1 MLFEK
6 KIRPNPPIVTLFCG
20 GAVNHP
26 SGCFGK
32 KLENDN
38 RPYYTVQQSASFPRP
53 SFYSSNITILPDGDQ
68 FHRSAELHPPIVT
81 LFCGGA
87 VNYPS
92 GGFGKKLENDNR
104 PYHTVQQ
111 SASHGN
117 IQQVALILFQQYN
130 L

>member
-1 MLFEK
+1 MW
-6 KIRPNPPIVTLFCG
+6 
-20 GAVNHP
+20 
-26 SGCFGK
+26 
-32 KLENDN
+32 
-38 RPYYTVQQSASFPRP
+38 P
-53 SFYSSNITILPDGDQ
+53 SFHSSNITYFPAGDL
-68 FHRSAELHPPIVT
+68 FHRFAELHPPIVT

>member
-38 RPYYTVQQSASFPRP
+38 RPYYTVQQSAS
-53 SFYSSNITILPDGDQ
+53 
-68 FHRSAELHPPIVT
+68 
-81 LFCGGA
+81 
-87 VNYPS
+87 
-92 GGFGKKLENDNR
+92 
-104 PYHTVQQ
+104 
-111 SASHGN
+111 HGN
-117 IQQVALILFQQYN
+117 IRHVALIPFQQYN
-130 L
+130 ILPRR